1 MREKEEERRI
11 VLSPGEAIQSLFTNV
26 FEVIN
31 NEIRIAIQRQGER
44 EWGDLY
50 KRGMVS
56 NILKVGFNWHICIV
70 LCVHTTNSM
79 NYI

>member
-1 MREKEEERRI
+1 
-11 VLSPGEAIQSLFTNV
+11 V

-56 NILKVGFNWHICIV
+56 NIQWVSTGIYTVKKV
-70 LCVHTTNSM
+70 
-79 NYI
+79 